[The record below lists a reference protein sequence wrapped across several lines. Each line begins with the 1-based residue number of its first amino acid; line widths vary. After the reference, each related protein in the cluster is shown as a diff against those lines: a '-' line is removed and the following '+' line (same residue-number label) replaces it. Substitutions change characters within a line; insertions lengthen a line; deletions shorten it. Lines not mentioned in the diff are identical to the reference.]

1 MFGAGLNGPR
11 AEESSRSGGIAVRK
25 PLICIGLAKGWRRI
39 VKYTPI
45 EPIDDHTRNRYE
57 AVIVASRRARQIN
70 SHRLK
75 LLEMMLEDSDVEI
88 DGTKI
93 TTLALR
99 DVMAGKVKYKT
110 PDEKSEAQ
118 D

>member
-1 MFGAGLNGPR
+1 M
-11 AEESSRSGGIAVRK
+11 
-25 PLICIGLAKGWRRI
+25 
-39 VKYTPI
+39 KYTPI

-75 LLEMMLEDSDVEI
+75 LLEMLMEDSELEI

-99 DVMAGKVKYKT
+99 DVMSGKVKFT
-110 PDEKSEAQ
+110 SSEEVAPRDEF
-118 D
+118 

>member
-1 MFGAGLNGPR
+1 M
-11 AEESSRSGGIAVRK
+11 
-25 PLICIGLAKGWRRI
+25 
-39 VKYTPI
+39 KYTPI
-45 EPIDDHTRNRYE
+45 EPIDDHTKNRYE

-75 LLEMMLEDSDVEI
+75 LLELLMEDSELEI

-99 DVMAGKVKYKT
+99 DVMSGKVKFRA
-110 PDEKSEAQ
+110 PGEEASGGEV
-118 D
+118 

>member
-1 MFGAGLNGPR
+1 M
-11 AEESSRSGGIAVRK
+11 
-25 PLICIGLAKGWRRI
+25 
-39 VKYTPI
+39 KYTPI

-75 LLEMMLEDSDVEI
+75 LLEMLMEDSELEI

-99 DVMAGKVKYKT
+99 DVMSGKVKFT
-110 PDEKSEAQ
+110 SSEEGAPRDEF
-118 D
+118 